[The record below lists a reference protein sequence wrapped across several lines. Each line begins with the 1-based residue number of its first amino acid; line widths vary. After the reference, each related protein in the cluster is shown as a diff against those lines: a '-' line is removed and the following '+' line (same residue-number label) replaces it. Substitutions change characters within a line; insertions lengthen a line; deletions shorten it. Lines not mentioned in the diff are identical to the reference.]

1 MAISPHTHRFND
13 DLYSKLEEMAEY
25 PYTVTHLLHEAITDY
40 IQKQADAKLC
50 TKPAKP
56 TRAAKRFTKPDVP
69 EIAQYFHDK
78 GSVTCN
84 DDAQAFFD
92 YFDTCGWV
100 IGKAR
105 KPMKCWKG
113 AVRTWLRN
121 KANNYGSHKRPSTND
136 QQAEARRQGAAIRAN
151 VEKCGSGLAIV
162 GENGPDIRGQVVQSI
177 RPDDGGQFV
186 Y

>member
-25 PYTVTHLLHEAITDY
+25 PYTVTHLLHEAMADY

-69 EIAQYFHDK
+69 ELALYFHEK

-84 DDAQAFFD
+84 DDANSFFD
-92 YFDTCGWV
+92 YFETCGWV
-100 IGKAR
+100 VGKAR
-105 KPMKCWKG
+105 KPMKCWKA
-113 AVRTWLRN
+113 AVRTWMKNGKLYETN
-121 KANNYGSHKRPSTND
+121 KRTSTND
-136 QQAEARRQGAAIRAN
+136 KQTETRRQAEAIRAN
-151 VEKCGSGLAIV
+151 LSQCSDGNQVL
-162 GENGPDIRGQVVQSI
+162 GENGRDIRQQMVRQSG
-177 RPDDGGQFV
+177 PDDGGQFV